1 MDTKFLEALA
11 TVILP
16 IVMTSLMGI
25 ITYKIEYRDKKK
37 EKELERAEALRKE
50 EADRFEQF
58 RKEEKELHEELKR
71 MIREN
76 TERTFLNA
84 EASKDVL
91 RYMLTRY
98 HAEYMI
104 QGYITSH
111 QLDVFSELYNTYHVL
126 GGNGTVT
133 HLFEEVSNLPVR
145 NDCPSVS
152 PYQKVL
158 QMANDKKEG

>member
-71 MIREN
+71 MIR
-76 TERTFLNA
+76 
-84 EASKDVL
+84 
-91 RYMLTRY
+91 
-98 HAEYMI
+98 
-104 QGYITSH
+104 
-111 QLDVFSELYNTYHVL
+111 
-126 GGNGTVT
+126 
-133 HLFEEVSNLPVR
+133 
-145 NDCPSVS
+145 
-152 PYQKVL
+152 
-158 QMANDKKEG
+158 